1 MLAVLLAGTGLVTV
15 VFVLVLVSGG
25 HGDGGQARAAAPRG
39 PAPPEVI
46 TLRRTSIA
54 PRGATGTATITIT
67 NRSSGPQ
74 VKVVARGV
82 EPVSK
87 RRAYEVW
94 LYNSRRDAVSIGA
107 TYAPNGRIK
116 GAGALPANYADYR
129 YLDISLEKIDR
140 HREHNGRSVLR
151 GRMP

>member
-54 PRGATGTATITIT
+54 PRGATGTATIT

>member
-1 MLAVLLAGTGLVTV
+1 VKSRSNVLAVLLAGTGLVTV

-46 TLRRTSIA
+46 TLR
-54 PRGATGTATITIT
+54 PTGTATIT

-74 VKVVARGV
+74 AKVVARGV